1 MAMTR
6 KSSTL
11 LKCRLHERS
20 KKILALVPRERA
32 PSETSDK
39 SNSGNELDESH
50 DSNSSSPAPSL
61 ASSLERMNL
70 LDDSSEALPENQS
83 ETDEDPDLSNVPL
96 TPILQ
101 EILPNPTQ
109 EPNFQNLPSIS
120 SLPSLHTPSP
130 VTRKRRQTATFV
142 AKKRP
147 RELQKLTLDFK
158 WKKGTFSHKAQIE
171 DPVMSGDA
179 SEVLSPLQYF
189 LFFFSP
195 DIITDIVNETNAYSV
210 QRTG

>member
-1 MAMTR
+1 MGTTR

-20 KKILALVPRERA
+20 KKILALEPRERA

-39 SNSGNELDESH
+39 SNSENELDESH

-70 LDDSSEALPENQS
+70 LDGSSEARPENQS

-96 TPILQ
+96 TSILQ

-109 EPNFQNLPSIS
+109 EPNFQNLPFIS

-147 RELQKLTLDFK
+147 RELQKLILDFK
-158 WKKGTFSHKAQIE
+158 WKKGTFLHKAQIE
-171 DPVMSGDA
+171 DPVMSGYA
-179 SEVLSPLQYF
+179 PVLSPLQYF
-189 LFFFSP
+189 FFFLL
-195 DIITDIVNETNAYSV
+195 TRYHNRYS
-210 QRTG
+210 Q